1 MLWLFFPPPDIPVIP
16 DLEEVQEEDLTMQ
29 VAAPPRYSSGHSN
42 LVKVCPLR
50 ITHTHTYADPFLT
63 SSTRD
68 VQSCI
73 ATCPPLT
80 NEPCLIEAK
89 KEKKQFD
96 MIYACLSPRSRL
108 SVHFDLRGSE
118 RHADMCRVCSEA
130 TTAVEVIRLGLALCA
145 R

>member
-1 MLWLFFPPPDIPVIP
+1 MALFSPSDIPVIP

-29 VAAPPRYSSGHSN
+29 VAAPPRYSSGHSD
-42 LVKVCPLR
+42 LIKVHPLR
-50 ITHTHTYADPFLT
+50 ITHTHTYADLCLT
-63 SSTRD
+63 SSTQD
-68 VQSCI
+68 AQPSIV
-73 ATCPPLT
+73 TCPPLT
-80 NEPCLIEAK
+80 KELCLTEAK